1 VNEKK
6 KICVCENCEFRDVV
20 FSYLDD
26 SSIEELCN
34 NKEEQSFRK
43 GEVINHEGEKIS
55 NFKYLKSGLVKLY
68 RRTSTGEEQ
77 VITITRPFEFVSNM
91 SIFSEER
98 YQYSVSALEDSVV
111 CLVRLEFIKEL
122 FMKNGGFAMGLLTK
136 ISMIND
142 KIISQ
147 TLDIR
152 QKNLIGRVA
161 FVLLYFT
168 NDIYNSRVFDLPVSR
183 KEIADYI
190 GMSTA
195 NVIRTMSDFKKEGII
210 RVFGKTIEIVDLN
223 KLEIISKLS
232 ASSSLS
238 NLKLYPALMIFRLEI
253 QLPLSTMSDISPI
266 TALRIQAG
274 TGGRKRGMPITAAI
288 VLTKSL

>member
-1 VNEKK
+1 VSEKK
-6 KICVCENCEFRDVV
+6 KPCMCENCEFRDVV
-20 FSYLDD
+20 FSFLDD
-26 SSIEELCN
+26 STIEELCN

-43 GEVINHEGEKIS
+43 GEIINHEGEKIS

-68 RRTSTGEEQ
+68 RRTTTGEEQ

-111 CLVRLEFIKEL
+111 CMVKLDFIKQL
-122 FMKNGGFAMGLLTK
+122 FLKNGGFAMGLLTK

-161 FVLLYFT
+161 YVLLYFT
-168 NDIYNSRVFDLPVSR
+168 KEIYNSRVFDLPVSR

-210 RVFGKTIEIVDLN
+210 RVFGKTIEVVDVE
-223 KLEIISKLS
+223 KLEIISK
-232 ASSSLS
+232 
-238 NLKLYPALMIFRLEI
+238 
-253 QLPLSTMSDISPI
+253 
-266 TALRIQAG
+266 
-274 TGGRKRGMPITAAI
+274 RG
-288 VLTKSL
+288 

>member
-1 VNEKK
+1 MKEKK
-6 KICVCENCEFRDVV
+6 IPCICASCDFKDVV
-20 FSYLDD
+20 FSYLDET
-26 SSIEELCN
+26 SIEELCN
-34 NKEEQSFRK
+34 NKKEQSFRK
-43 GEVINHEGEKIS
+43 GEVINHEGGKII

-68 RRTSTGEEQ
+68 RRTSTGDEQ

-111 CLVRLEFIKEL
+111 CMVKLDYIKEL
-122 FMKNGGFAMGLLTK
+122 FLKNGGFAMGLLTK

-168 NDIYNSRVFDLPVSR
+168 KEIYSSRIFDLPVSR

-195 NVIRTMSDFKKEGII
+195 NVIRTLSDFKREGII
-210 RVFGKTIEIVDLN
+210 RVFGKTIEVVDLN
-223 KLEIISKLS
+223 KLELISK
-232 ASSSLS
+232 
-238 NLKLYPALMIFRLEI
+238 
-253 QLPLSTMSDISPI
+253 
-266 TALRIQAG
+266 
-274 TGGRKRGMPITAAI
+274 RG
-288 VLTKSL
+288 

>member
-1 VNEKK
+1 MKSVSEKK
-6 KICVCENCEFRDVV
+6 KPCVCASCDFRDVV
-20 FSYLDD
+20 FSYLEEPA
-26 SSIEELCN
+26 IEELCA

-43 GEVINHEGEKIS
+43 GEIINHEGEKIT

-111 CLVRLEFIKEL
+111 CLVKLDFIKQL
-122 FMKNGGFAMGLLTK
+122 FLKNGGFAMGLLTK
-136 ISMIND
+136 ISRIND

-147 TLDIR
+147 TLDLR

-168 NDIYNSRVFDLPVSR
+168 NEIYNSRVFDLPVSR

-195 NVIRTMSDFKKEGII
+195 NVIRTLSDFKKEDII
-210 RVFGKTIEIVDLN
+210 RVFGKTIEVVDVD
-223 KLEIISKLS
+223 KLEIISK
-232 ASSSLS
+232 
-238 NLKLYPALMIFRLEI
+238 
-253 QLPLSTMSDISPI
+253 
-266 TALRIQAG
+266 
-274 TGGRKRGMPITAAI
+274 RG
-288 VLTKSL
+288 

>member
-6 KICVCENCEFRDVV
+6 KSCSCAQCDFREVV
-20 FSYLDD
+20 FAYLDD
-26 SSIEELCN
+26 PSVLALCD
-34 NKEEQSFRK
+34 NKDEQFFRK
-43 GEVINHEGEKIS
+43 GEIINHEGEKIT

-111 CLVRLEFIKEL
+111 CVVKLDFIKEL
-122 FMKNGGFAMGLLTK
+122 FLKNGAFAMGLLTK
-136 ISMIND
+136 ISRIND
-142 KIISQ
+142 KIINQ

-152 QKNLIGRVA
+152 QKNLVGRVA

-168 NDIYNSRVFDLPVSR
+168 KDIYNSRVFDLPVSR

-195 NVIRTMSDFKKEGII
+195 NVIRTLSDFRKEGII
-210 RVFGKTIEIVDLN
+210 RVFGKTIEIVDSD
-223 KLEIISKLS
+223 KLEVISK
-232 ASSSLS
+232 
-238 NLKLYPALMIFRLEI
+238 
-253 QLPLSTMSDISPI
+253 
-266 TALRIQAG
+266 
-274 TGGRKRGMPITAAI
+274 RG
-288 VLTKSL
+288 

>member
-1 VNEKK
+1 VKKQESVNEKK
-6 KICVCENCEFRDVV
+6 KPCICANCDFRNVV

-26 SSIEELCN
+26 PSVEELCN
-34 NKEEQSFRK
+34 NKEEQFFRK
-43 GEVINHEGEKIS
+43 GEIINHEGEKII

-68 RRTSTGEEQ
+68 RRTSSGEEQ

-111 CLVRLEFIKEL
+111 CMVKLDFIKEL
-122 FMKNGGFAMGLLTK
+122 FLKNGGFAMGLLTK

-152 QKNLIGRVA
+152 QKNLVGRVA
-161 FVLLYFT
+161 YVLLYFT
-168 NDIYNSRVFDLPVSR
+168 NEIYNSRVFDLPVSR

-195 NVIRTMSDFKKEGII
+195 NVIRTLSDFKKESII
-210 RVFGKTIEIVDLN
+210 RVFGKTIEVVDIN
-223 KLEIISKLS
+223 KLEIISK
-232 ASSSLS
+232 
-238 NLKLYPALMIFRLEI
+238 
-253 QLPLSTMSDISPI
+253 
-266 TALRIQAG
+266 
-274 TGGRKRGMPITAAI
+274 RG
-288 VLTKSL
+288 

>member
-1 VNEKK
+1 MNEKK
-6 KICVCENCEFRDVV
+6 RPCSCASCDFRDVV
-20 FSYLDD
+20 FSYLNDQ
-26 SSIEELCN
+26 SVEELCDY
-34 NKEEQSFRK
+34 KTEQFFRK
-43 GEVINHEGEKIS
+43 GEIINHEGEKIS

-68 RRTSTGEEQ
+68 RRTPSGEEQ

-111 CLVRLEFIKEL
+111 CMVKLDFIKEL
-122 FMKNGGFAMGLLTK
+122 FLKNGGFAMGLLTK
-136 ISMIND
+136 ISRIND

-168 NDIYNSRVFDLPVSR
+168 NEIYKSRVFDLPVSR

-195 NVIRTMSDFKKEGII
+195 NVIRTLSDFKKEGII
-210 RVFGKTIEIVDLN
+210 RVFGKTIEVVDVG
-223 KLEIISKLS
+223 KLEIISKH
-232 ASSSLS
+232 
-238 NLKLYPALMIFRLEI
+238 
-253 QLPLSTMSDISPI
+253 
-266 TALRIQAG
+266 G
-274 TGGRKRGMPITAAI
+274 
-288 VLTKSL
+288 

>member
-6 KICVCENCEFRDVV
+6 KPCICASCDFRDVV

-26 SSIEELCN
+26 SSIDDLCN
-34 NKEEQSFRK
+34 HKEEQFFRK

-55 NFKYLKSGLVKLY
+55 TFKYLKSGLVKLY
-68 RRTSTGEEQ
+68 RRTSTGDEQ

-111 CLVRLEFIKEL
+111 CMVKLDFIKEL
-122 FMKNGGFAMGLLTK
+122 FFKNGAFAMGLLTK

-168 NDIYNSRVFDLPVSR
+168 KEIYKSRVFDLPVSR

-195 NVIRTMSDFKKEGII
+195 NVIRTMSDFKREGII
-210 RVFGKTIEIVDLN
+210 RVFGKTIEVVDIE
-223 KLEIISKLS
+223 KLEVISK
-232 ASSSLS
+232 
-238 NLKLYPALMIFRLEI
+238 
-253 QLPLSTMSDISPI
+253 
-266 TALRIQAG
+266 
-274 TGGRKRGMPITAAI
+274 RG
-288 VLTKSL
+288 

>member
-1 VNEKK
+1 VKIVSEKK
-6 KICVCENCEFRDVV
+6 KPCICENCEFRDVV

-26 SSIEELCN
+26 KSIEDLCN
-34 NKEEQSFRK
+34 HKEEQSFRK
-43 GEVINHEGEKIS
+43 GEIINHEGEKIT

-68 RRTSTGEEQ
+68 RRTSSGEEQ

-98 YQYSVSALEDSVV
+98 YQYSVSALEDSIV
-111 CLVRLEFIKEL
+111 CTVDLDFIKNL
-122 FMKNGGFAMGLLTK
+122 FLSNGGFAMGLLTK

-142 KIISQ
+142 KIIRQ

-168 NDIYNSRVFDLPVSR
+168 NEIYNSRVFDLPVSR

-195 NVIRTMSDFKKEGII
+195 NVIRTLSDFKKEGII
-210 RVFGKTIEIVDLN
+210 RIFGKTIEIVDLPR
-223 KLEIISKLS
+223 LEIIS
-232 ASSSLS
+232 
-238 NLKLYPALMIFRLEI
+238 R
-253 QLPLSTMSDISPI
+253 
-266 TALRIQAG
+266 
-274 TGGRKRGMPITAAI
+274 RG
-288 VLTKSL
+288 

>member
-1 VNEKK
+1 MNEKK
-6 KICVCENCEFRDVV
+6 KPCSCASCDFREVV
-20 FSYLDD
+20 FSLLDD
-26 SSIEELCN
+26 TSVEDLCDH
-34 NKEEQSFRK
+34 KEEQFFRK
-43 GEVINHEGEKIS
+43 GEIINHEGEKIS

-68 RRTSTGEEQ
+68 RRTQSGDEQ

-91 SIFSEER
+91 SIFSEDK

-111 CLVRLEFIKEL
+111 CMVKLDFIKQL
-122 FMKNGGFAMGLLTK
+122 FLKNGGFAMGLLTK
-136 ISMIND
+136 ISRIND

-168 NDIYNSRVFDLPVSR
+168 NDIYKSRVFDLPVSR

-195 NVIRTMSDFKKEGII
+195 NVIRTLSDFKKEGII
-210 RVFGKTIEIVDLN
+210 RVFGKTIEIVDVA
-223 KLEIISKLS
+223 KLEIISKL
-232 ASSSLS
+232 
-238 NLKLYPALMIFRLEI
+238 
-253 QLPLSTMSDISPI
+253 
-266 TALRIQAG
+266 G
-274 TGGRKRGMPITAAI
+274 
-288 VLTKSL
+288 

>member
-1 VNEKK
+1 MSVEA
-6 KICVCENCEFRDVV
+6 
-20 FSYLDD
+20 
-26 SSIEELCN
+26 LCD

-43 GEVINHEGEKIS
+43 GEIINHEGEKIT

-68 RRTSTGEEQ
+68 RRTTTGEEQ

-111 CLVRLEFIKEL
+111 CTVKLEFIKEL
-122 FMKNGGFAMGLLTK
+122 FLKNGGFAMGLLTK
-136 ISMIND
+136 ISSIND
-142 KIISQ
+142 KILSQ

-168 NDIYNSRVFDLPVSR
+168 KEIYNSRVFDLPVSR

-210 RVFGKTIEIVDLN
+210 RIFGKTIEVVDLN
-223 KLEIISKLS
+223 KLEIISK
-232 ASSSLS
+232 
-238 NLKLYPALMIFRLEI
+238 
-253 QLPLSTMSDISPI
+253 
-266 TALRIQAG
+266 
-274 TGGRKRGMPITAAI
+274 RG
-288 VLTKSL
+288 

>member
-6 KICVCENCEFRDVV
+6 KPCSCASCDFRDVV
-20 FSYLDD
+20 FSYLNDESVED
-26 SSIEELCN
+26 LCDH
-34 NKEEQSFRK
+34 KEEQFFRK
-43 GEVINHEGEKIS
+43 GEIINHEGEKIS

-68 RRTSTGEEQ
+68 RRTTNGEEQ

-91 SIFSEER
+91 SIFSEDR

-111 CLVRLEFIKEL
+111 CMVKLDFIKQL
-122 FMKNGGFAMGLLTK
+122 FLKNGGFAMGLLTK
-136 ISMIND
+136 ISRIND

-168 NDIYNSRVFDLPVSR
+168 NDIYKSRVFDLPVSR

-195 NVIRTMSDFKKEGII
+195 NVIRTLSDFKKEGII
-210 RVFGKTIEIVDLN
+210 RVFGKTIEVVDVG
-223 KLEIISKLS
+223 KLEIISKH
-232 ASSSLS
+232 
-238 NLKLYPALMIFRLEI
+238 
-253 QLPLSTMSDISPI
+253 
-266 TALRIQAG
+266 G
-274 TGGRKRGMPITAAI
+274 
-288 VLTKSL
+288 

>member
-1 VNEKK
+1 MNEKK
-6 KICVCENCEFRDVV
+6 KPCICANCDFRDIV

-26 SSIEELCN
+26 ASIDELCN

-43 GEVINHEGEKIS
+43 GEIINHEGEKIT

-68 RRTSTGEEQ
+68 RRTSNGEEQ
-77 VITITRPFEFVSNM
+77 VITITRRFEFVSNM

-111 CLVRLEFIKEL
+111 CIVKLDFIKEL
-122 FMKNGGFAMGLLTK
+122 FLKNGGFAMGLLTK

-142 KIISQ
+142 KIINQ

-152 QKNLIGRVA
+152 QKNLVGRVA

-168 NDIYNSRVFDLPVSR
+168 KEIYNSRVFDLPVSR

-195 NVIRTMSDFKKEGII
+195 NVIRTLSDFKREGII
-210 RVFGKTIEIVDLN
+210 RVFGKTIEVVNVD
-223 KLEIISKLS
+223 KLEIISK
-232 ASSSLS
+232 
-238 NLKLYPALMIFRLEI
+238 
-253 QLPLSTMSDISPI
+253 
-266 TALRIQAG
+266 
-274 TGGRKRGMPITAAI
+274 RG
-288 VLTKSL
+288 

>member
-1 VNEKK
+1 MNEKK
-6 KICVCENCEFRDVV
+6 KSCSCASCDFREVV
-20 FSYLDD
+20 FSFLDD
-26 SSIEELCN
+26 PSVEDLCN
-34 NKEEQSFRK
+34 HKEEQFFHK
-43 GEVINHEGEKIS
+43 GEIINHEGEKIS

-68 RRTSTGEEQ
+68 RRTQSGEEQ

-91 SIFSEER
+91 SIFSEDK
-98 YQYSVSALEDSVV
+98 YQYSVSALEDSIV
-111 CLVRLEFIKEL
+111 CMVNLDFIKQL

-136 ISMIND
+136 ISRIND

-168 NDIYNSRVFDLPVSR
+168 NDIYKSRVFDLPVSR

-195 NVIRTMSDFKKEGII
+195 NVIRTLSDFKKEGII
-210 RVFGKTIEIVDLN
+210 RVFGKTIEIVDVA
-223 KLEIISKLS
+223 KLEIISKL
-232 ASSSLS
+232 
-238 NLKLYPALMIFRLEI
+238 
-253 QLPLSTMSDISPI
+253 
-266 TALRIQAG
+266 G
-274 TGGRKRGMPITAAI
+274 
-288 VLTKSL
+288 

>member
-1 VNEKK
+1 MNEKK
-6 KICVCENCEFRDVV
+6 KPCSCASCDFREVV
-20 FSYLDD
+20 FSYLDEI
-26 SSIEELCN
+26 SIEDLCDH
-34 NKEEQSFRK
+34 KEELFFRK
-43 GEVINHEGEKIS
+43 GEIINHEGEKIS

-68 RRTSTGEEQ
+68 RRTPNGEEQ

-111 CLVRLEFIKEL
+111 CMVNLDFIKQL
-122 FMKNGGFAMGLLTK
+122 FLKNGGFAMGLLTK
-136 ISMIND
+136 ISRISD

-168 NDIYNSRVFDLPVSR
+168 NDIYKSRVFDLPVSR

-195 NVIRTMSDFKKEGII
+195 NVIRTLSDFKKEGII
-210 RVFGKTIEIVDLN
+210 RVFGKTIEVVDVA
-223 KLEIISKLS
+223 KLEVISKH
-232 ASSSLS
+232 
-238 NLKLYPALMIFRLEI
+238 
-253 QLPLSTMSDISPI
+253 
-266 TALRIQAG
+266 G
-274 TGGRKRGMPITAAI
+274 
-288 VLTKSL
+288 

>member
-6 KICVCENCEFRDVV
+6 RPCQCANCDFRDVV
-20 FSYLDD
+20 FSYFDD
-26 SSIEELCN
+26 PSVDELCI
-34 NKEEQSFRK
+34 NKEEQFFRK
-43 GEVINHEGEKIS
+43 GEVINHEGEKIT

-111 CLVRLEFIKEL
+111 CMVKLDFIKEMFL
-122 FMKNGGFAMGLLTK
+122 KNGAFAMGLLTK

-152 QKNLIGRVA
+152 QKNLVGRVA

-168 NDIYNSRVFDLPVSR
+168 KDIYNSRVFDLPVSR

-195 NVIRTMSDFKKEGII
+195 NVIRTLSDFKKEGII
-210 RVFGKTIEIVDLN
+210 RVFGKTIEVVDIE
-223 KLEIISKLS
+223 KLEIISK
-232 ASSSLS
+232 
-238 NLKLYPALMIFRLEI
+238 
-253 QLPLSTMSDISPI
+253 
-266 TALRIQAG
+266 
-274 TGGRKRGMPITAAI
+274 RG
-288 VLTKSL
+288 

>member
-6 KICVCENCEFRDVV
+6 KPCICANCDFRDVV

-26 SSIEELCN
+26 PAVEELCN
-34 NKEEQSFRK
+34 NKEEQFFRK
-43 GEVINHEGEKIS
+43 GEIINHEGEKII

-68 RRTSTGEEQ
+68 RRTATGEEQ

-111 CLVRLEFIKEL
+111 CMVKLDFIKEL
-122 FMKNGGFAMGLLTK
+122 FLRNGGFAMGLLTK

-152 QKNLIGRVA
+152 QKNLVGRVA

-168 NDIYNSRVFDLPVSR
+168 NEIYNSRVFDLPVSR

-195 NVIRTMSDFKKEGII
+195 NVIRTLSDFKKEDII
-210 RVFGKTIEIVDLN
+210 RVFGKTIEVVDIN
-223 KLEIISKLS
+223 KLEIISK
-232 ASSSLS
+232 
-238 NLKLYPALMIFRLEI
+238 
-253 QLPLSTMSDISPI
+253 
-266 TALRIQAG
+266 
-274 TGGRKRGMPITAAI
+274 RG
-288 VLTKSL
+288 

>member
-1 VNEKK
+1 MSEKK
-6 KICVCENCEFRDVV
+6 NPCVCANCDFRDIV
-20 FSYLDD
+20 FSSLDD
-26 SSIEELCN
+26 SSVDDLCN
-34 NKEEQSFRK
+34 NKEEQFFRK
-43 GEVINHEGEKIS
+43 GEIINHEGEKI
-55 NFKYLKSGLVKLY
+55 NTFKYLKSGLVKLF

-111 CLVRLEFIKEL
+111 CMVKLDFIKNL
-122 FMKNGGFAMGLLTK
+122 FLKNGGFAVGFLTK
-136 ISMIND
+136 ISKMND

-152 QKNLIGRVA
+152 QKNLVGRVA
-161 FVLLYFT
+161 YVLLYFT
-168 NDIYNSRVFDLPVSR
+168 KEIYKSRVFDLPVSR

-210 RVFGKTIEIVDLN
+210 RIFGKTIEIVDLE
-223 KLEIISKLS
+223 KLEVISK
-232 ASSSLS
+232 
-238 NLKLYPALMIFRLEI
+238 
-253 QLPLSTMSDISPI
+253 
-266 TALRIQAG
+266 
-274 TGGRKRGMPITAAI
+274 RG
-288 VLTKSL
+288 